1 MVLLLGG
8 GSSKGHWEIVPE
20 QILTTTSTTKV
31 NPTGTSR
38 SQREEDKVAQIVG
51 PVVMV
56 VNSTNVNG
64 FGAELSNT
72 LNYIGIRGP
81 KIIKKKR
88 IEYRYGNLVS
98 PPGEGL
104 RNQEYIMGLR
114 KEIVVD
120 KNRTSIPAD
129 LLLSANMHLKD
140 PNTRITEKIENVS
153 AVSYS
158 QLMGY
163 SSKSS
168 LVSTSITVDENFL
181 GIEEFKAGAAPNTS
195 IIYYLP
201 EYKDWVEKKF
211 VLLLNKLNG
220 RMLNK
225 NNFIV
230 YNKAMIDN
238 DHINWTTLG
247 ATGVPIETLNDNYNN
262 WAKYDLNHDGI
273 LDEAE
278 LYNSQFYQYKLQQA
292 PSSLASVMRN
302 GLNVVIDNLD
312 YVYQKLLNREFTF
325 NRSFYTIDPGGYFP
339 FTSLLNNSTGLNDVF
354 TAVKKWPANTP
365 TPNGAPSNHWGQV
378 ITLDK
383 KVYPIKLSVTT
394 ISPFNVMLILGLE
407 TVLDTKT
414 INFNLPIFGRS
425 SFLDSR
431 PWKR

>member
-1 MVLLLGG
+1 M
-8 GSSKGHWEIVPE
+8 PE
-20 QILTTTSTTKV
+20 QILTTTSTTKINV
-31 NPTGTSR
+31 TGTSR

-56 VNSTNVNG
+56 VNSTDVSG
-64 FGAELSNT
+64 FGAELTNT

-140 PNTRITEKIENVS
+140 PNTRITENIQNVS
-153 AVSYS
+153 AVSYF

-163 SSKSS
+163 LAKSS
-168 LVSTSITVDENFL
+168 LGSSEPSLTIDENLL
-181 GIEEFKAGAAPNTS
+181 GIEEFKPGAAPNTS

-211 VLLLNKLNG
+211 VWLLNKLNG

-230 YNKAMIDN
+230 YNKTMIDN
-238 DHINWTTLG
+238 YDVIFDTNND
-247 ATGVPIETLNDNYNN
+247 GVID
-262 WAKYDLNHDGI
+262 D
-273 LDEAE
+273 AE
-278 LYNSQFYQYKLQQA
+278 LYNSKFYQYKLQQA
-292 PSSLASVMRN
+292 PSPLASVMRN
-302 GLNVVIDNLD
+302 GLNTVIDNLD

-325 NRSFYTIDPGGYFP
+325 NKSFYTINPGGFFP
-339 FTSLLNNSTGLNDVF
+339 FASVMSNNLEQYDVF
-354 TAVKKWPANTP
+354 TAVKKWPTNTP
-365 TPNGAPSNHWGQV
+365 TPDGSPSNHWGQV
-378 ITLDK
+378 ILLNK

-394 ISPFNVMLILGLE
+394 ISPFNIMLILGLG

-425 SFLDSR
+425 SFLGPDCR
-431 PWKR
+431 KR

>member
-140 PNTRITEKIENVS
+140 PNTRITENIENVS

-230 YNKAMIDN
+230 YNKTMIDN
-238 DHINWTTLG
+238 YDVIFDTNND
-247 ATGVPIETLNDNYNN
+247 GVID
-262 WAKYDLNHDGI
+262 D
-273 LDEAE
+273 AE
-278 LYNSQFYQYKLQQA
+278 LYNSKFYQYKLQQA
-292 PSSLASVMRN
+292 PSPLASVMRN
-302 GLNVVIDNLD
+302 GLNTVIDNLD
-312 YVYQKLLNREFTF
+312 YVYQKLLTREFTF